1 MQYIIIHKII
11 RVICEIRVSQN
22 RLFFLIKAKVAKK
35 IRVPHNATPFCLFTG
50 YWLLVIRKLQILIPI
65 HQ

>member
-22 RLFFLIKAKVAKK
+22 RLFFLIMAKVAKK
-35 IRVPHNATPFCLFTG
+35 IRVPHNATPFCLLLVNG
-50 YWLLVIRKLQILIPI
+50 YWCISYW
-65 HQ
+65 